1 MAWKV
6 GFYYWFWLFSN
17 YYYILSI
24 LFLHPERDGFI
35 NYSFSCVWNGIKYFN
50 IFPENIKF
58 LFVELKF
65 LHSLSLGHQTLFPC
79 HCFTVS
85 SLAFEFQHPDWLKA
99 GLPLFQSQHNSH
111 GIQCSHSPSLREI
124 SRSPWQPM
132 GGAFGCRAWPIHGA
146 KIDLCTTAPQGTENH
161 QQMGFNVEESV
172 YGSWFGKSYS
182 WSWLAASRGAETPL
196 LPWELGNSSTKDTS
210 HLWVLSF
217 WTFFQNLHRE
227 NLIGFVAEC
236 NGILEWLELEGMW

>member
-1 MAWKV
+1 MSFSTSPPHSCSCLGAIFEYFCFNLDIRALWVLPCPCPWKVLFYQHLLFLQMAWKV

-17 YYYILSI
+17 YYYLLSI

-111 GIQCSHSPSLREI
+111 GIQCSHSPFLREI
-124 SRSPWQPM
+124 YRSPPWQHWEVLL
-132 GGAFGCRAWPIHGA
+132 A
-146 KIDLCTTAPQGTENH
+146 
-161 QQMGFNVEESV
+161 VEPDQYTV
-172 YGSWFGKSYS
+172 Q
-182 WSWLAASRGAETPL
+182 R
-196 LPWELGNSSTKDTS
+196 
-210 HLWVLSF
+210 
-217 WTFFQNLHRE
+217 
-227 NLIGFVAEC
+227 
-236 NGILEWLELEGMW
+236 